1 MNDACR
7 PVTMLMVED
16 NPADVC
22 FFREALEETALP
34 VTLHVVTDGTAA
46 MEFLGR
52 LETFAGAP
60 RPDVVV
66 LDLNL
71 PIINGW
77 ELLEKMMSNPALRS
91 IPVAVLTTSKSETRV
106 LDLCPPGHCLYF
118 MKTDDFHRLQDIIRK
133 IATHAGA

>member
-1 MNDACR
+1 MIAAHR

-34 VTLHVVTDGTAA
+34 VTLHVVTNGRAA

-52 LETFAGAP
+52 REAFANVP

-71 PIINGW
+71 PVMNGK
-77 ELLEKMMSNPALRS
+77 ELLAKMMLDPEFCRL
-91 IPVAVLTTSKSETRV
+91 PVAILTTSRSEMHLR
-106 LDLCPPGHCLYF
+106 DLYPPGRCLYF
-118 MKTDDFHRLQDIIRK
+118 TKTDDFHRMQDIIRK
-133 IATHAGA
+133 IAAHAGM